1 MTLPG
6 VGYVGEAPDVVDIH
20 RRCYPALLRTELA
33 GRMLTELE
41 SGEVSPLLGVV
52 DLSPSLIPL

>member
-6 VGYVGEAPDVVDIH
+6 VDDVGKAPDVVDIH

-33 GRMLTELE
+33 GRMLTEL
-41 SGEVSPLLGVV
+41 
-52 DLSPSLIPL
+52 

>member
-6 VGYVGEAPDVVDIH
+6 VDNVGKAPDVVDIH
-20 RRCYPALLRTELA
+20 RRSYPTLLRTELA
-33 GRMLTELE
+33 GWMLTELE